1 MWWWNISLFLSIHYY
16 NNWKSVLFLVLW
28 REFFHDNHAAYQFKL
43 SLTGGFGACSDVPQW
58 SLGKSPG
65 KYHLLGTYKAVESI
79 FKTKVYNVNIFHWRD
94 NDLQQYLP
102 SSSQLLRCSDSL
114 LCACVQHRFD
124 KKTATDALKL
134 FLTSKRKLHEVTRQ
148 PWSLGSFAFQKAW
161 IGGQESAFL
170 KKNEKGIL
178 DEKWCRFVDD
188 FFLRLLHADH

>member
-1 MWWWNISLFLSIHYY
+1 MWNISVFLSIHCY

-28 REFFHDNHAAYQFKL
+28 REFFHDNRAAYQFKL

-114 LCACVQHRFD
+114 LRACVQHRFD

-161 IGGQESAFL
+161 IGGQESVF
-170 KKNEKGIL
+170 
-178 DEKWCRFVDD
+178 
-188 FFLRLLHADH
+188 